1 VAKVAAVQRRVESG
15 FARISL
21 LPVANP
27 DGVRHVLVLEPLN
40 VQMPPRPAQAAE
52 TPKPERS
59 LNAPGR
65 KSAST
70 P

>member
-1 VAKVAAVQRRVESG
+1 MARVAAVQRRVESG

-21 LPVANP
+21 LPAASP
-27 DGVRHVLVLEPLN
+27 DGVRHVLVLEPLS
-40 VQMPPRPAQAAE
+40 VQLPPRPAPVPEEA
-52 TPKPERS
+52 KPERT

-65 KSAST
+65 KNAAT

>member
-1 VAKVAAVQRRVESG
+1 
-15 FARISL
+15 
-21 LPVANP
+21 LPTANP

-40 VQMPPRPAQAAE
+40 ARLPPRPAPAAE
-52 TPKPERS
+52 EAKPERV

-65 KSAST
+65 KSVSS

>member
-21 LPVANP
+21 LPTANP

-40 VQMPPRPAQAAE
+40 VQLPPRPPPAAE
-52 TPKPERS
+52 AAKPERV